1 MQGAKA
7 MWKHLCAMFFLA
19 FTFLSGQVFSQAVV
33 FKDVKMYNRTSME
46 SKPTKRDVYLN
57 LDRTGKALVAVAD
70 NRVQL
75 TIPYAW
81 VSSITYEHKND
92 HLLTIQYKGSQ
103 DSGLFAQFEL
113 NGGNRDQILAAIEA
127 DTGVKVSR
135 VGS

>member
-1 MQGAKA
+1 
-7 MWKHLCAMFFLA
+7 MWMRLGSLFFIALS
-19 FTFLSGQVFSQAVV
+19 FLSEQAFSQAVV
-33 FKDVKMYNRTSME
+33 FKDVKMYNRASME

-70 NRVQL
+70 NRVLL

-81 VSSITYEHKND
+81 ISNITYEHKND

-103 DSGLFAQFEL
+103 DGGLFAQFEL

-135 VGS
+135 VGG

>member
-7 MWKHLCAMFFLA
+7 MWKHLCAMFALV
-19 FTFLSGQVFSQAVV
+19 FTFLNGQAFSQAVV

-75 TIPYAW
+75 TIPYPW
-81 VSSITYEHKND
+81 VSSMTYERKND

-103 DSGLFAQFEL
+103 DGGLFAQFEL

-127 DTGVKVSR
+127 DTGVKLSR
-135 VGS
+135 VEK

>member
-1 MQGAKA
+1 

-19 FTFLSGQVFSQAVV
+19 FTFLSGQAFSQAAV
-33 FKDVKMYNRTSME
+33 FKDVKMYSRTSME
-46 SKPTKRDVYLN
+46 SKPSKRDVYLN

-70 NRVQL
+70 NRVLL
-75 TIPYAW
+75 TVPYAS

-103 DSGLFAQFEL
+103 DGGLFAQFEL
-113 NGGNRDQILAAIEA
+113 NGSNRDQILAAVEA